1 MSEDAHFSGDEPL
14 FASPSNQRGPGFT
27 IYTCPRCGGERR
39 DGLKCQ
45 KCEQS
50 AHPSSRY
57 AFQRFDW
64 DPNSCPCCGNLTFV
78 SEDEHGTHELACD
91 RCGLPADEHATF
103 IQGVQRR
110 STMLNDSINLRIDR
124 PEPAVC
130 GAVRV
135 NGYAIP
141 PHIRFREA
149 MTGKRE
155 FHQPVPSA
163 PEHVWLSGMQITW
176 DGDDREDS
184 RKC

>member
-14 FASPSNQRGPGFT
+14 FATPNNQRGPGFT

-39 DGLKCQ
+39 DGLRCQ

-64 DPNSCPCCGNLTFV
+64 DPNSCPCCGSLTFV

-91 RCGLPADEHATF
+91 RCGLPADEHAGF
-103 IQGVQRR
+103 IQGVQR
-110 STMLNDSINLRIDR
+110 SAPL
-124 PEPAVC
+124 VVY
-130 GAVRV
+130 GAVR
-135 NGYAIP
+135 GDCFKIP
-141 PHIRFREA
+141 MTNIRFREA

-155 FHQPVPSA
+155 FHQPVPTA

-176 DGDDREDS
+176 DGDVREECSTS
-184 RKC
+184 R